1 MEAILIKGGRLV
13 DPASG
18 TDGVKDI
25 LIEGNRI
32 SAIAPKIEAQEGM
45 EIINAEGMLVLPGL
59 VDLHVHFRDPGYEY
73 KEDIE
78 SGCRAAVA
86 GGFTTVCCKAN
97 TNPVNDTGAITRY
110 MIEKARSLGLCHLHP
125 IGAVSKGLKGQDL
138 AEIGNMVEEGAV
150 AVSDDGNPVWNSE
163 LMRRALEYTKA
174 FEIPVVDHCEDK
186 MLSADGVVH
195 EGKYSALT
203 GLKGI
208 PASAE
213 EVMVARDIIL
223 ARETGGRL
231 HIDHVSTMGS
241 VKLIEMAKNDGVR
254 VTCEVTPHHL
264 WLTDE
269 VITSFDTD
277 TKVNPPLRGEEHVE
291 AVREALRKGIIDA
304 IATDHAPHGKI
315 DKDVEYTKAAFGI
328 SGLETALALVL
339 KLVEEGMLP
348 LMRAVEAM
356 TIAPARIFGLDAGY
370 IREGGRA
377 DITIVDPN
385 REWVVDPKQ
394 FFSKGKNTP
403 FKGWRLKGKVFAT
416 IVSGKIVYKDGEILA

>member
-269 VITSFDTD
+269 AITSFDTD